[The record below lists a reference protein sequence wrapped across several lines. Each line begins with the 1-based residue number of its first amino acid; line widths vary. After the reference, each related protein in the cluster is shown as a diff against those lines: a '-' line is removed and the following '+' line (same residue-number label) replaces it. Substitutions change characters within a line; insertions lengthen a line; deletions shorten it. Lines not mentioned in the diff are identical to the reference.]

1 MKEAIEILKK
11 LRDQTQA
18 EKWHDEA
25 AQRNLISGIVLC
37 ISKLE
42 TVEALK

>member
-11 LRDQTQA
+11 LRDETRA
-18 EKWHDEA
+18 EKWHDEK
-25 AQRNLISGIVLC
+25 AQRNVISGIDLC
-37 ISKLE
+37 IAKLE